1 MILPDFKMRGHDL
14 LGPLVG
20 ELRRLELFRVQP
32 DAAVLE
38 RFGAGQ
44 ADCGQGGDPQGQQ
57 SAFHV
62 RVSSQT
68 LCVG

>member
-1 MILPDFKMRGHDL
+1 LILPDFNMRGHDL

-20 ELRRLELFRVQP
+20 ELRRLELVRVRP

-44 ADCGQGGDPQGQQ
+44 ADWRQGSDP
-57 SAFHV
+57 
-62 RVSSQT
+62 
-68 LCVG
+68 

>member
-20 ELRRLELFRVQP
+20 ELRRLELVRVQP

-44 ADCGQGGDPQGQQ
+44 ADWRQGSDP
-57 SAFHV
+57 
-62 RVSSQT
+62 
-68 LCVG
+68 

>member
-1 MILPDFKMRGHDL
+1 LILPDFKMRGHDL

-20 ELRRLELFRVQP
+20 ELRRLELVRVRP

-44 ADCGQGGDPQGQQ
+44 ADWSQGSDP
-57 SAFHV
+57 
-62 RVSSQT
+62 
-68 LCVG
+68 